1 MGFFLNIF
9 RKKRISPFWPSAS
22 LSTFCLFSYA
32 LNAIPVYLLKSVS
45 CNSAPLSSPLGSLT
59 SIYFWTIAVI
69 YNSAGLWIT
78 VPLSSF
84 LQLAFLW
91 AGRNTAGLLQA
102 LIWFRH
108 GTLSLWLIPLP
119 GGKWEL
125 NLPVQTPPASLS
137 LVLPIPVHL
146 PQKLQTGPNRRLKAL
161 TLQVGRVLVK
171 HLECCTRV
179 PGDENWDIFQHV
191 SRSHGWS
198 YSGFHMHVLAEG
210 RIP

>member
-1 MGFFLNIF
+1 MRFFL
-9 RKKRISPFWPSAS
+9 RKKRIRPFWPRAS

-32 LNAIPVYLLKSVS
+32 LNAIPVYPLKSFS
-45 CNSAPLSSPLGSLT
+45 CNSAPLTSRLRSLP

-84 LQLAFLW
+84 LQLAILW
-91 AGRNTAGLLQA
+91 AGRKPAGLLQA

-108 GTLSLWLIPLP
+108 GMLSLWLIPLP
-119 GGKWEL
+119 GGKWAL
-125 NLPVQTPPASLS
+125 HLPVQTPTASLS

-146 PQKLQTGPNRRLKAL
+146 AQKLQTVPNRRLKAL

-171 HLECCTRV
+171 RLEWWTRV
-179 PGDENWDIFQHV
+179 PGDENWDAFENV
-191 SRSHGWS
+191 SQSHGGP
-198 YSGFHMHVLAEG
+198 YCGFPMHVLAEG